1 MEKKKKVAIY
11 ARVSTVE
18 QAEEGYSIDEQERLL
33 REYCEKHD
41 LDVYKAYSDRG
52 ISGKDIK
59 HRPELKEML
68 KDSEENKFDMVL
80 VWKINRLSRKLAD
93 VLKMVELF
101 DKNNVTFKS
110 YSEPFET
117 NTPAGK
123 MQFQMMALI
132 GEFERGTIA
141 QNVKMGMLARAREGK
156 WCGNRVLGYDIVPVE
171 RSLNKKR
178 KETKLV
184 INEKEADIVRLIFNE
199 YSNGNGYKAIT
210 NKLNKLGYKTKK
222 GNNFSVG
229 SIKDILTNPVYIG
242 KIRYNVRQDWSE
254 KRRKNINPNPI
265 IVDGLHD
272 AIISEELWDKVQ
284 KILESKKG
292 KPARIYDGEYPLT
305 GILRC
310 PVCGAGMVIMRTT
323 NKLKDGTKKRITYYA
338 CGNWKNK
345 GTAVCNSNAIRV
357 DKANGYVFGKIEE
370 LLSNEKMIKSII
382 ENINNTRR
390 SNVEPNKKK
399 LDKIDKELI
408 KLKSKKTKILE
419 AYEDDLI
426 TKEELV
432 ERKSELDK
440 NISTLEEERQKLLI
454 TVTDENQTEVSYDVI
469 KEILQSF
476 GRIMSNCTSREK
488 QKTLLHMLVSE
499 ITIGKDREIDSIKL
513 KINDGLIDYLSNEEE
528 VPMKGASSFL
538 MQHFRFG
545 RMNINLII

>member
-1 MEKKKKVAIY
+1 MDKKKVAIY

-33 REYCEKHD
+33 REYCDKHD
-41 LDVYKAYSDRG
+41 LDVYKTYSDRG

-101 DKNNVTFKS
+101 EKNNVTFKS

-156 WCGNRVLGYDIVPVE
+156 WCGNKVLGYDIVPVE
-171 RSLNKKR
+171 GSLNKKR

-184 INEKEADIVRLIFNE
+184 INEKEAETVRLIFNE

-229 SIKDILTNPVYIG
+229 SIKDILTNSVYIG

-272 AIISEELWDKVQ
+272 AIISDELWDKVQ

-292 KPARIYDGEYPLT
+292 ET
-305 GILRC
+305 
-310 PVCGAGMVIMRTT
+310 
-323 NKLKDGTKKRITYYA
+323 
-338 CGNWKNK
+338 
-345 GTAVCNSNAIRV
+345 S
-357 DKANGYVFGKIEE
+357 
-370 LLSNEKMIKSII
+370 
-382 ENINNTRR
+382 ENI
-390 SNVEPNKKK
+390 
-399 LDKIDKELI
+399 
-408 KLKSKKTKILE
+408 
-419 AYEDDLI
+419 
-426 TKEELV
+426 
-432 ERKSELDK
+432 
-440 NISTLEEERQKLLI
+440 
-454 TVTDENQTEVSYDVI
+454 
-469 KEILQSF
+469 
-476 GRIMSNCTSREK
+476 
-488 QKTLLHMLVSE
+488 
-499 ITIGKDREIDSIKL
+499 
-513 KINDGLIDYLSNEEE
+513 
-528 VPMKGASSFL
+528 
-538 MQHFRFG
+538 
-545 RMNINLII
+545 